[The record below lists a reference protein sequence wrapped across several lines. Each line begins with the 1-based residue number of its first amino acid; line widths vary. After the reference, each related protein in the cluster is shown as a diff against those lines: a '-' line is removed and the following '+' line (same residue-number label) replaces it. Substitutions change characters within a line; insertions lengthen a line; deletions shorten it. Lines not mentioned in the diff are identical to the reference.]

1 LPLFASELEMSNSL
15 VRLEIIVDLAEIKKE
30 EKDDIQGNSQ

>member
-1 LPLFASELEMSNSL
+1 MSNSL

-30 EKDDIQGNSQ
+30 EKMMIQGNSQ

>member
-1 LPLFASELEMSNSL
+1 MSKSL
-15 VRLEIIVDLAEIKKE
+15 VRLEIIVDLAEIKKD